1 MVTDYTTA
9 LDGAQVDGIPE
20 ATDDVGNASVMY
32 GRLERKGS
40 HLSQGLYM
48 KHLLKHL
55 TTPNLTISEIFARLY
70 SSFTQGKLISIAKII
85 YLILVY

>member
-1 MVTDYTTA
+1 MIVHYSESDQVPSVDRA
-9 LDGAQVDGIPE
+9 LDGQDNSQGSIMPCGRPE
-20 ATDDVGNASVMY
+20 TRV
-32 GRLERKGS
+32 S

-70 SSFTQGKLISIAKII
+70 SSFTQGTIMKK
-85 YLILVY
+85 YL

>member
-1 MVTDYTTA
+1 MDYPVPCEGVSEDVSSIRHTA
-9 LDGAQVDGIPE
+9 SGSLYEG
-20 ATDDVGNASVMY
+20 
-32 GRLERKGS
+32 LEKRVS

-70 SSFTQGKLISIAKII
+70 SSFTQGII
-85 YLILVY
+85 TKNVKMR